1 MLFYQV
7 CEGEL
12 FILQL
17 NQRGLEV
24 DRGLLI
30 MTMMMMKVA
39 ISDKDG
45 KDDIDSLYQL
55 NFQMSE
61 ELTL

>member
-1 MLFYQV
+1 M
-7 CEGEL
+7 
-12 FILQL
+12 LQL

-30 MTMMMMKVA
+30 MIMMKVG

-55 NFQMSE
+55 YFQMSE

>member
-1 MLFYQV
+1 M
-7 CEGEL
+7 
-12 FILQL
+12 LQL

>member
-7 CEGEL
+7 CESEL

-17 NQRGLEV
+17 NQRGQEV

-55 NFQMSE
+55 YFQMSE

>member
-7 CEGEL
+7 CESEL

-17 NQRGLEV
+17 NQRGLGV
-24 DRGLLI
+24 DCGLLI
-30 MTMMMMKVA
+30 MMMMMMKVA

-45 KDDIDSLYQL
+45 KDDIDFLYQL

>member
-7 CEGEL
+7 CESEL

-24 DRGLLI
+24 DCGLLI
-30 MTMMMMKVA
+30 MMMMMTKVA

-45 KDDIDSLYQL
+45 KGDIDSLYQL

>member
-1 MLFYQV
+1 M
-7 CEGEL
+7 
-12 FILQL
+12 
-17 NQRGLEV
+17 
-24 DRGLLI
+24 
-30 MTMMMMKVA
+30 MTKVA

-45 KDDIDSLYQL
+45 KGDIDSLYQL

>member
-1 MLFYQV
+1 M
-7 CEGEL
+7 
-12 FILQL
+12 LQL

-30 MTMMMMKVA
+30 MMMMMMKVA

-45 KDDIDSLYQL
+45 KDDIDSLYQFY
-55 NFQMSE
+55 FQMSE